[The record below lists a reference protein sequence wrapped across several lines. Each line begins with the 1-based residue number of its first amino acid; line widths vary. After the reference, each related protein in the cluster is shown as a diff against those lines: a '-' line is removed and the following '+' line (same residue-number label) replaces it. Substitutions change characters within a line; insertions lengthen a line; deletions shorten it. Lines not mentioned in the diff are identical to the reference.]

1 MSIHFVTNERIAE
14 TSSKGNQEK
23 WVEGNRWYKL
33 DQFGYEA
40 LAETLISQL
49 LERSN
54 CEQDYP
60 FRFTR
65 YQMERITAH
74 GVERTGCSSENFL
87 LPGQSIITLS
97 HLYKR
102 ESEVSL
108 RALLSRQ
115 SSDKKRIA
123 YLADATA
130 ELTGLE
136 LFPQYLTLLFEVDA
150 LFLNDDRHLNNIA
163 VLECD
168 GKYDYCPIFDNG
180 AGLLSN
186 TRTAPMD
193 IEPKA
198 LIAAQRARPFG
209 TTFNRQAGAVRALYG
224 KQMYLLKLS
233 REDKPAPFFSRFP
246 TLVNLGHELCRG
258 LGSHIFRVFRRQQKR
273 KAVAIQRLLKK
284 YIKSL
289 RQAQAVVGKNIL
301 RLLLDFRI
309 DAHLKRRC
317 FRCGSHIDI

>member
-40 LAETLISQL
+40 LAETLISQQ
-49 LERSN
+49 LELSN
-54 CEQDYP
+54 CEKDYP

-65 YQMERITAH
+65 YRMERITAH
-74 GVERTGCSSENFL
+74 GIERTGCSSEDFL

-150 LFLNDDRHLNNIA
+150 LFLNDDRHLN
-163 VLECD
+163 
-168 GKYDYCPIFDNG
+168 G

-233 REDKPAPFFSRFP
+233 REDILARLKPLLRYYPQRD
-246 TLVNLGHELCRG
+246 RG
-258 LGSHIFRVFRRQQKR
+258 LITDRVCTT
-273 KAVAIQRLLKK
+273 IL
-284 YIKSL
+284 L
-289 RQAQAVVGKNIL
+289 RQKQL
-301 RLLLDFRI
+301 
-309 DAHLKRRC
+309 
-317 FRCGSHIDI
+317 